1 MMTQKIEI
9 SEMLS
14 LEFENERLNLAL
26 KLKEKQI
33 EELKFQVANLEREL
47 RIANSQLHMAT
58 KPQGETLEKTNVVT
72 TKKTNITYVGTALP
86 VEKTGDKWGVV
97 VKKCP
102 KCGKLIFDKNSIF
115 CNEYKAYN
123 YAIKMKKHGFRLNN
137 RPCVDCKK

>member
-1 MMTQKIEI
+1 MTQKIEI

-33 EELKFQVANLEREL
+33 AELKFQVANLEREL

-58 KPQGETLEKTNVVT
+58 KTQEETNVVP
-72 TKKTNITYVGTALP
+72 TKKINITYVGTALP
-86 VEKTGDKWGVV
+86 VEKIGDKWGVV

-102 KCGKLIFDKNSIF
+102 KCGKLIFEKNGVF
-115 CNEYKAYN
+115 DNEYAAYE
-123 YAIKMKKHGFRLNN
+123 YAIKLKAHGFRLNN
-137 RPCVDCKK
+137 RPCAECKK